1 MKREIKFRA
10 WYENKMH
17 RVISYHIETGMVTIP
32 LMRFPFT
39 QDVVP
44 EAVVEYTGLK
54 DENGEEIYEG
64 DIMKVIDPMGE
75 DDNQCVAE
83 LEKGCYSYES
93 ARGFGDYDITSIG
106 WAMEMDFFFEVIGNI
121 YENPEL

>member
-44 EAVVEYTGLK
+44 DAVVEYTGLK
-54 DENGEEIYEG
+54 DKDGKEIYEG
-64 DIMKVIDPMGE
+64 DILEFDPDEWGDNVSNKGSVEWDSKNAEWMMG
-75 DDNQCVAE
+75 
-83 LEKGCYSYES
+83 G
-93 ARGFGDYDITSIG
+93 GTSSECSEYKTI
-106 WAMEMDFFFEVIGNI
+106 IGNI
-121 YENPEL
+121 YENPGL